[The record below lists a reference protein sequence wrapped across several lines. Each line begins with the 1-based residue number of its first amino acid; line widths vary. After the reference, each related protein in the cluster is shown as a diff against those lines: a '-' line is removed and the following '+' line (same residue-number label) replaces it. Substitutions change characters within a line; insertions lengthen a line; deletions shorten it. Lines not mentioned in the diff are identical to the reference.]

1 MKIHWRNLKSSP
13 SELMDQFHPNL
24 TQSILRW
31 RGLKF
36 FWQIRNIHVSKSRQL
51 FFSFSQCYGRII
63 AFSNVFIDW
72 NCYSGE
78 WCGPWTSCYAF
89 QFLDFQWFGKSSCMS
104 SQCQTTEFMSAKGH
118 IIHKTQLWLR
128 DINSMMHSTYRTM
141 ASLYLLVLGESLA
154 KTRIII

>member
-13 SELMDQFHPNL
+13 SELMGQFQPNL

-36 FWQIRNIHVSKSRQL
+36 LQIRNIQVSKKRQL
-51 FFSFSQCYGRII
+51 FFSFSQCNGRIR
-63 AFSNVFIDW
+63 AFAYVFIDW

-78 WCGPWTSCYAF
+78 QCGPWTSF
-89 QFLDFQWFGKSSCMS
+89 QHINSWNFQWFGKSSCMS

-154 KTRIII
+154 KTRITI